1 MTAFRQSAGFFSEND
16 AGSQKHEQRPHLFP
30 FSSNDV
36 PRDAIE
42 QRDFGAHCTFE
53 MPLKFRHI
61 VCDWALD
68 FIHFAHGT
76 KVRPTSPCHGDLSL
90 SKIPPMIHSMTGYG
104 KSTATIGTRR
114 YTAEIRSLNG
124 KQLDL
129 SVRMPSAFREKEM
142 ELRKALAKA
151 IGRGKCDLSLHYVAD
166 GVERKALNAPLIAA
180 YLEDL
185 EAISKSRGYDNDE
198 GSLMQVAMRLPDV
211 LQQGKEELNP
221 DEWKEIQQ
229 LIDAAMSNFLAF
241 RVHEGSTLETDFRK
255 HVANIA
261 AMEEKIGPL
270 LDERIKRIRS
280 RIQTNFDEI
289 QDRGRLDENRFEQE
303 VLFYL
308 EKLDVSEER
317 VRLKAHC
324 NYFIEVLEQP
334 AGQAKKLGFI
344 AQEIGREI
352 NTLGSKANDADM
364 QRFVVQMKDEL
375 EKIKEQVLNA
385 L

>member
-1 MTAFRQSAGFFSEND
+1 
-16 AGSQKHEQRPHLFP
+16 
-30 FSSNDV
+30 
-36 PRDAIE
+36 
-42 QRDFGAHCTFE
+42 
-53 MPLKFRHI
+53 
-61 VCDWALD
+61 
-68 FIHFAHGT
+68 
-76 KVRPTSPCHGDLSL
+76 
-90 SKIPPMIHSMTGYG
+90 MTGYG
-104 KSTATIGTRR
+104 KSTATIGMRR

-142 ELRKALAKA
+142 ELRKALSKA
-151 IGRGKCDLSLHYVAD
+151 IGRGKCDLSLHYEAE
-166 GVERKALNAPLIAA
+166 GVERKELNTGLIAA

-185 EAISKSRGYDNDE
+185 EGIAEGRGYEQDP
-198 GSLMQVAMRLPDV
+198 GALMQVAMRLPDV
-211 LQQGKEELNP
+211 LQQGKEELNEN
-221 DEWKEIQQ
+221 EWGQIQA
-229 LIDAAMSNFLAF
+229 LIDDAVSNFLSF
-241 RVHEGSTLETDFRK
+241 RVHEGEALETDFRK
-255 HVANIA
+255 HVANISD
-261 AMEEKIGPL
+261 MEEKIGPI

-280 RIQTNFDEI
+280 RIQANFNEI

-324 NYFIEVLEQP
+324 TYFIEVLEQP

-344 AQEIGREI
+344 AQEMGREI

-364 QRFVVQMKDEL
+364 QRYVVQMKDEL